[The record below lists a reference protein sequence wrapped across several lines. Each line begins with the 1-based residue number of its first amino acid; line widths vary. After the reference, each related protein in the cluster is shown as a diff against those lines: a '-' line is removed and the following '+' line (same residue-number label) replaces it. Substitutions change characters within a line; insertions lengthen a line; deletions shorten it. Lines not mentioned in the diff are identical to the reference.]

1 MKIKYINEAYFKDVT
16 LKNKKSS
23 KEDVM
28 QKISDI
34 AKQQKIENR
43 IKEIDSIK
51 LSSAVSTLL
60 SNIFDVYDGYS
71 GQVFRRTQGLFIN
84 NLKNGEVLTLEP
96 SLQLNRIPTIHTL
109 GFYKKFKNLSKDI
122 PAAPG
127 DTSSRK
133 PPFRLLLSSVLTN
146 KYKTYIDIILSYICV
161 PKFDI
166 ANMHIWDNAC
176 FENTGKNFVD
186 LDLNLKET
194 INGECGQYINM
205 AGDLSCLKFVVD
217 FLKQN
222 REYTILDLAD
232 SINDYN
238 LAKKLILTDD
248 IMQNLK
254 EDVDFLE
261 NYISMCLDVPVNI
274 TLEYYPRKNKKY
286 PGKDPIPVK
295 IL

>member
-1 MKIKYINEAYFKDVT
+1 
-16 LKNKKSS
+16 
-23 KEDVM
+23 M
-28 QKISDI
+28 QKVSDI
-34 AKQQKIENR
+34 VKQQKIENR

-71 GQVFRRTQGLFIN
+71 GQVFRRTQALFIN

-96 SLQLNRIPTIHTL
+96 SLQLYKISTIHTL
-109 GFYKKFKNLSKDI
+109 GFYKKFKSLSKDI
-122 PAAPG
+122 PVGPG
-127 DTSSRK
+127 EYISPIK
-133 PPFRLLLSSVLTN
+133 HPFRLLLANVLTN

-166 ANMHIWDNAC
+166 ANMHIWDNVC
-176 FENTGKNFVD
+176 FEKTGKNFVD

-194 INGECGQYINM
+194 INGKCGQYINM
-205 AGDLSCLKFVVD
+205 AGDLGCLKFVVD

-232 SINDYN
+232 SRSDYK
-238 LAKKLILTDD
+238 LVKKLILTDD

-274 TLEYYPRKNKKY
+274 TLEYYPRENKKY
-286 PGKDPIPVK
+286 PSKDSISVK